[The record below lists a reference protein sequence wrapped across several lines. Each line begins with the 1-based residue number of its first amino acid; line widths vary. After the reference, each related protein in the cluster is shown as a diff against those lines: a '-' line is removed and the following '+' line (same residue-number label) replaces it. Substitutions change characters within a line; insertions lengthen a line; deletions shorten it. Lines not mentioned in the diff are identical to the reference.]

1 MSPRLLEVRGLEVS
15 FRTDDGVVRAVRGL
29 DFHLDAGETLAVVG
43 ESGSGKTVA
52 ALALMRLLPRYAQVS
67 GEVVFDGRSLL
78 DLDDEGMRAL
88 QGNEIAMIFQDP
100 MTALNPVFTVG
111 DQIVEA
117 IRIHRPATSKQDART
132 RAAELLEL
140 VGIPEAR
147 RRIDSYPHELSGGM
161 RQRAMIAMAISNDP
175 KLLIADEPTT
185 ALDVTVQA
193 QVMEV
198 IERVQETMGT
208 AVMLVTH
215 DLGLVAGSADRIQV
229 MYGGHLF
236 ETGDTDT
243 IFYGSRNPY
252 TLGLMASIPSA
263 TTRAARRLDP
273 IPGSPPSAINLPS
286 GCVFRPRCAFA
297 DERCLEPPTLTVLD
311 AAAGH
316 ATRCH
321 RAGEL
326 EQLVAERAA
335 ELVAERGAG
344 R

>member
-1 MSPRLLEVRGLEVS
+1 MNGPLLDVRGLEVS
-15 FRTDDGVVRAVRGL
+15 FRTDDGLVRAVRGI
-29 DFHLDAGETLAVVG
+29 DFTVAPGETLAVVG

-52 ALALMRLLPRYAQVS
+52 ALALMRLLPRTAEVT
-67 GEVVFDGRSLL
+67 GEVRFDGRSLL
-78 DLDDEGMRAL
+78 ELDDDAMREV

-117 IRIHRPATSKQDART
+117 IRIHQQGVSKQAARA
-132 RAAELLEL
+132 RAVELLQL
-140 VGIPEAR
+140 VGIPEPR
-147 RRIDSYPHELSGGM
+147 LRVDSYPHEMSGGM
-161 RQRAMIAMAISNDP
+161 RQRAMIAMAMSNDP

-198 IERVQETMGT
+198 IERVQDATGT
-208 AVMLVTH
+208 AVILVTH

-263 TTRAARRLDP
+263 TNRAARRLDP
-273 IPGSPPSAINLPS
+273 IPGSPPSALEPPG
-286 GCVFRPRCAFA
+286 GCVFRPRCVFA
-297 DERCLEPPTLTVLD
+297 DERCATPPPLVVVDPAL
-311 AAAGH
+311 GH

-321 RAGEL
+321 RADEL
-326 EQLVAERAA
+326 ADLVAARAA
-335 ELVAERGAG
+335 DLEEQR

>member
-1 MSPRLLEVRGLEVS
+1 MNGPLLEVRGLEVS
-15 FRTDDGVVRAVRGL
+15 FRTDDGLVRAVRGI
-29 DFHLDAGETLAVVG
+29 DFTVTPGETLAVVG

-52 ALALMRLLPRYAQVS
+52 ALALMRLLPRTAQVS
-67 GEVVFDGRSLL
+67 GEVRFDGRSLL
-78 DLDDEGMRAL
+78 ELDDAAMREV

-117 IRIHRPATSKQDART
+117 IRIHQTTVSKKGARD
-132 RAAELLEL
+132 RAIELLQL
-140 VGIPEAR
+140 VGIPEPR
-147 RRIDSYPHELSGGM
+147 LRVDSYPHEMSGGM
-161 RQRAMIAMAISNDP
+161 RQRAMIAMAMSNDP

-193 QVMEV
+193 QVIEV
-198 IERVQETMGT
+198 IERVQDATGT
-208 AVMLVTH
+208 AVILVTH
-215 DLGLVAGSADRIQV
+215 DLGLVAGTADRIQV

-263 TTRAARRLDP
+263 TNRAARRLDP
-273 IPGSPPSAINLPS
+273 IPGSPPSALDLPT
-286 GCVFRPRCAFA
+286 GCVFRPRCVFA
-297 DERCLEPPTLTVLD
+297 DERCATHPPLTVVD
-311 AAAGH
+311 PAVGH
-316 ATRCH
+316 MTRCH

-326 EQLVAERAA
+326 ADLVAARAA
-335 ELVAERGAG
+335 VAEEHLA
-344 R
+344 

>member
-1 MSPRLLEVRGLEVS
+1 MSTPLLEVRGLEVS
-15 FRTDDGVVRAVRGL
+15 FQTDDGLVRAVRGV
-29 DFHLDAGETLAVVG
+29 DFHVHAGETLAVVG

-67 GEVVFDGRSLL
+67 GEVRFAGHSLL
-78 DLDDEGMRAL
+78 ELDDEGMRAL

-111 DQIVEA
+111 DQIIEA
-117 IRIHRPATSKQDART
+117 IRIHHPASSKQAARD

-147 RRIDSYPHELSGGM
+147 RRVDSYPHELSGGM

-193 QVMEV
+193 QVMDV
-198 IERVQETMGT
+198 IERVQERMGT
-208 AVMLVTH
+208 AVILVTH
-215 DLGLVAGSADRIQV
+215 DLGLVAGTADRIQV

-236 ETGDTDT
+236 ETADTDT

-263 TTRAARRLDP
+263 ATRLARRLDP

-297 DERCLEPPTLTVLD
+297 DDRCLEAPPLTVID
-311 AAAGH
+311 AAKGH

-326 EQLVAERAA
+326 EGLIAERLATD
-335 ELVAERGAG
+335 VAGA